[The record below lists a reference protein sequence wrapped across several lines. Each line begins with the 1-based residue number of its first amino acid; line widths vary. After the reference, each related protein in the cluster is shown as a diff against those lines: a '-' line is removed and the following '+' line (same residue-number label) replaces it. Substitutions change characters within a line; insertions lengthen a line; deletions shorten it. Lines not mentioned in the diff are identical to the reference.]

1 VPDTSAVSV
10 VIGGVNLTR
19 FARVGRVRID
29 DVLNDAPNTAA
40 LTIIL
45 APRYGPFE
53 TGPFAPHAFDHGGFN
68 TQDNHAPQF
77 PPPPVTVGA
86 PIGIYLN
93 GVADQIFGGEIL
105 TREQYAEFDH
115 PPHVRLD
122 LSCIDHTRRLNRR
135 VVVKEYGAA
144 SATAIVLDVMA
155 NYAPSIAT
163 SAVEAGLPTID
174 GGITFTFEE
183 VSRSLSRIAEKIGA
197 YWYVDYAAVLH
208 FFTGTE
214 AGPTPDPIVPG
225 GRFADLKI
233 TADLSQVR
241 TRIIVEGDGGTAT
254 VTLTAGD
261 SITPISQTTP
271 FNPAGGMAKIGP
283 TRVTYTGIHDGAAK
297 TNTTGTASGGTPGT
311 PGGPPPTP
319 PGALTATLAS
329 ATTAGGLAGGPYYY
343 AVTFELSDGSR
354 SALGTAAGPVTIGA
368 ATGPPPTTAALFNPP
383 TKGPIVVGVTS
394 TYATSY
400 ADATGRETAA
410 TLGGTQLTGGGRP
423 VDTPSGFAASFIN
436 TNGTIAPG
444 YYDYAVTFLT
454 PGGETLPSFA
464 RSVNLSIQG
473 AVRITLPWANAAA
486 VVDGRIVGRRVYRST
501 VNPSTVTTVLPWH
514 HVVDVPGNTP
524 NQQFDDTMADAYL
537 STKNYPAFSTATDI
551 GEAAAVTLPV
561 SADPRI
567 VQRRL
572 YRKDGPGEY
581 RLVARIPDNTATT
594 FNDVVVG
601 PGGDL
606 APTSNQ
612 INTGAVNLSNI
623 PLGPALTVARRVF
636 RTTAG
641 GSQYRELVTINNN
654 TATTYTDTEGDATLG
669 GSPLP
674 AQGTPGTAG
683 TPSGQIPPTLA
694 GADRIQVSS
703 LTGFPAA
710 GWAVV
715 ESVLIR
721 YTGTSSSGGFFL
733 TGIPASGPGAVAAD
747 IAAGTVL
754 TLSPA
759 LVGVSPV
766 VPVTL
771 GDAIQLIAQ
780 VDDLAA
786 QAAIAA
792 IEGGDGIIEF
802 YIQDRRL
809 SEAGA
814 RARGLAELELFKT
827 VETQLSYTTHDVNT
841 RSGRTVHVALPAPT
855 NLTGDFLIQRV
866 TIDDVST
873 AANYNPRRKVDAS
886 TTRFSFEDVLN
897 RILLEQH

>member
-1 VPDTSAVSV
+1 MSDPSAVSV
-10 VIGGVNLTR
+10 IIGGQDLTR

-29 DVLNDAPNTAA
+29 DQLNDAPNTAA

-45 APRYGPFE
+45 AARYGPFE
-53 TGPFAPHAFDHGGFN
+53 TGPFAPHAFDNVAFA
-68 TQDNHAPQF
+68 TQDNPAPTIS
-77 PPPPVTVGA
+77 PPPVTVGA

-93 GVADQIFGGEIL
+93 GTTDQIFGGEIL

-122 LSCIDHTRRLNRR
+122 LTCIDHTRRLNRR

-144 SATAIVLDVMA
+144 SATTIVLDVIA
-155 NYAPSIAT
+155 NFAPTIAT
-163 SAVEAGLPTID
+163 SGVEAGLPTID

-254 VTLTAGD
+254 ITLPAGD
-261 SITPISQTTP
+261 AITPISQTTP
-271 FNPAGGMAKIGP
+271 FNAAGGMAKIGP
-283 TRVTYTGIHDGAAK
+283 SRVTYTGIQAGGAK
-297 TNTTGTASGGTPGT
+297 TNTTGTPTGGSS
-311 PGGPPPTP
+311 GGPPPTP
-319 PGALTATLAS
+319 PTAPSAAVAS
-329 ATTAGGLAGGPYYY
+329 ATSSGGLSGGPYTY

-354 SALGTAAGPVTIGA
+354 SDPGAASNPVTIGA
-368 ATGPPPTTAALFNPP
+368 ATNPPPTNATLFNPP
-383 TKGPIVVGVTS
+383 TKGPILVGVTS

-400 ADATGRETAA
+400 VDASGRETAA
-410 TLGGTQLTGGGRP
+410 TTGGNQLTGGGRP
-423 VDTPSGFAASFIN
+423 VDTPSGFSAAFVN
-436 TNGTIAPG
+436 TNGTMAVG

-454 PGGETLPSFA
+454 PGGETLPSFQ
-464 RSVNLSIQG
+464 RNVYMSVQG
-473 AVRITLPWANAAA
+473 AARLTLPWANASA
-486 VVDGRIVGRRVYRST
+486 VVDGRVVGRRVYRST
-501 VNPSTVTTVLPWH
+501 VNPATPATVLPWH

-524 NQQFDDTMADAYL
+524 NQQFDDTMGDAYL
-537 STKNYPAFSTATDI
+537 TTKNYPAFSTATDV
-551 GEAAAVTLPV
+551 GEAAVVTVPV

-567 VQRRL
+567 VRRRL
-572 YRKDGPGEY
+572 YRKDGAGEY
-581 RLVARIPDNTATT
+581 RLVAQIPDNTATT
-594 FNDVVVG
+594 FNDVVPG

-606 APTSNQ
+606 APTANQ
-612 INTGAVNLSNI
+612 ITTGAVNLSAI
-623 PLGPALTVARRVF
+623 AIGPAGTSRRRIF

-641 GSQYRELVTINNN
+641 GSQYRELTTLNNN
-654 TATTYTDTEGDATLG
+654 TATTYLDTDADSTLG

-674 AQGTPGTAG
+674 GQGTPATPGTIPATPAG
-683 TPSGQIPPTLA
+683 STTLQVVNLGVFYSA
-694 GADRIQVSS
+694 G
-703 LTGFPAA
+703 

-721 YTGTSSSGGFFL
+721 YSGLSQAGGFFL
-733 TGIPASGPGAVAAD
+733 TGIPASGVGAITAD
-747 IAAGTVL
+747 IPPGTVV
-754 TLSPA
+754 TTSPA
-759 LVGVSPV
+759 LIGVSPV
-766 VPVTL
+766 VPVTI

-780 VDDLAA
+780 VDDTAA
-786 QAAIAA
+786 QAAMAA

-827 VETQLSYTTHDVNT
+827 VETQLTYTTHDVKT
-841 RSGRTVHVALPAPT
+841 RSGRTVHVDLPAPT

-866 TIDDVST
+866 TIDDVSI
-873 AANYNPRRKVDAS
+873 ASNWNPRRKVDAS

-897 RILLEQH
+897 RILLEQL